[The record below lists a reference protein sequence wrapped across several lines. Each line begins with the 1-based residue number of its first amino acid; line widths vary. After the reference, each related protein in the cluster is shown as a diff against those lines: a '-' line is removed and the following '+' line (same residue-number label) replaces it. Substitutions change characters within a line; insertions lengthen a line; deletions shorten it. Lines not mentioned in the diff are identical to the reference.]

1 MLTPALHSTEKNANR
16 MEVLAVR
23 DLQESEVI
31 QLAKQARRKLFG
43 QNMPDEEA
51 KEIYDLVGGR
61 PSVLSSLAKR
71 KVTGLDRCAPGFGSI
86 KLTSIPCSIRTC
98 WLPLRTR

>member
-1 MLTPALHSTEKNANR
+1 MLTPASHPTEKNANR

-23 DLQESEVI
+23 DLQEPEVV
-31 QLAKQARRKLFG
+31 QLVKQARRKLFG
-43 QNMPDEEA
+43 QNLPGEEA

-71 KVTGLDRCAPGFGSI
+71 KVTGSDICVRI
-86 KLTSIPCSIRTC
+86 
-98 WLPLRTR
+98 